1 MSEAS
6 TYIFY
11 AGDSTAAQK
20 RFNAYPETG
29 MGQMLPLFLKPGMQV
44 LNHAVNGRST
54 KSFIDEGRL
63 DVIDSE
69 IRPGDL
75 LFIEFGHNDE
85 KINDPTRYTEA
96 FGSFSDNLKVFIDT
110 ARKHGATPLLM
121 TAIERRG
128 FDENGELKHSHGDY
142 IEAVKRVAEQEKC
155 AFTDMN
161 ALTRELIIK
170 TGEEESKKFFMNF
183 GPGIYENYPEGK
195 SDNTHLRP
203 EGAIAFA
210 RLIALEM
217 KKLGSP
223 FEEAV
228 LEELK

>member
-20 RFNAYPETG
+20 RYNAYPETG
-29 MGQMLPLFLKPGMQV
+29 MGQMLPLFLKPGVQV
-44 LNHAVNGRST
+44 MNHAVNGRST

-96 FGSFSDNLKVFIDT
+96 FGSFSDNLKIFIDT
-110 ARKHGATPLLM
+110 ARKHDATPLLM
-121 TAIERRG
+121 TAIERRLTEEER
-128 FDENGELKHSHGDY
+128 EN
-142 IEAVKRVAEQEKC
+142 C
-155 AFTDMN
+155 AFIDMN
-161 ALTRELIIK
+161 ALTRDLIIK
-170 TGEEESKKFFMNF
+170 SGIEESRKYFMNF

-195 SDNTHLRP
+195 NDNTHLRP

-210 RLIALEM
+210 RLMALEM
-217 KKLGSP
+217 KKTGSP
-223 FEEAV
+223 FKELV
-228 LEELK
+228 LDELTK